1 MVGDDVYRR
10 RNGLGYERMTMWKVI
25 SRLGA
30 GCGGIALAIIIV
42 AVCIWLVCGVVGWLV
57 DNPAAK
63 VFGWEE
69 EEDEIPM
76 RDRIPVPP
84 PIPRSAP
91 PNPAAQV
98 KAPPLSA
105 DQY

>member
-1 MVGDDVYRR
+1 
-10 RNGLGYERMTMWKVI
+10 MTMWKVI
-25 SRLGA
+25 SGIGTIAGGLALG
-30 GCGGIALAIIIV
+30 IIII
-42 AVCIWLVCGVVGWLV
+42 AACIWLVAGVIGWLI
-57 DNPAAK
+57 DNSPAK

-69 EEDEIPM
+69 EEELPM
-76 RDRIPVPP
+76 RDRISVPP
-84 PIPRSAP
+84 PIPRPVTP